1 MANYG
6 NYFPATYMS
15 NYYPQIAQ
23 PQQMMPVA
31 PMQTQTTAPQSAIN
45 WVQGVAGAKAFNL
58 APNSSALLMD
68 SESDVFYLKTCDA
81 SGMPSLRTFRY
92 SEIVDVTPQD
102 NATEAKF
109 VTLKEFEKFKSEIM
123 NTIESKVND
132 NGKYAV

>member
-1 MANYG
+1 MMANYG
-6 NYFPATYMS
+6 NYFPATYNS
-15 NYYPQIAQ
+15 YYPQIAQ
-23 PQQMMPVA
+23 QQQMMPVT
-31 PMQTQTTAPQSAIN
+31 PMQQQTVPQSSIN

-68 SESDVFYLKTCDA
+68 SESDVFYLKSCDA

-92 SEIVDVTPQD
+92 SEIVDVTPQED
-102 NATEAKF
+102 TSEAKF
-109 VTLKEFEKFKSEIM
+109 VTLTEFEKFKTEIM